1 MFCPNFTAQF
11 YFMQDLTLVTKF
23 LKSLS
28 NNNNKPW
35 FDAHRPQYETAR
47 AEFLEF
53 VGEILKGLEQFDEKF
68 TFLQPKNCVFRIN
81 RDVRFSKNKT
91 PYKNNMS
98 AYFNGDGKKSDTAG
112 YYFHLQPGN
121 SFVAMGIW
129 QPEKENLY
137 KIRQEIDYNLK
148 DFKKILSNATFKK
161 NLNKGLDESEK
172 LIRPPKGFEED
183 NPAIDFIKLK
193 SFVVRASITNKE
205 LTEEKF
211 AARLLSIFKAG
222 KPFVDFLNTALH

>member
-1 MFCPNFTAQF
+1 
-11 YFMQDLTLVTKF
+11 MQNLSLVIKF

-28 NNNNKPW
+28 ANNNKPW
-35 FDAHRPQYETAR
+35 FDAHRSQYDTAR
-47 AEFLEF
+47 AEFIDLVE
-53 VGEILKGLEQFDEKF
+53 EILKGLQPFDEKF

-98 AYFNGDGKKSDTAG
+98 AYFNADGKKSDTAG

-129 QPEKENLY
+129 QPEKDNLF

-148 DFKKILSNATFKK
+148 DFKKILSGASFKK

-172 LIRPPKGFEED
+172 LIRPPKGFEE
-183 NPAIDFIKLK
+183 NNAAIDFIKLK
-193 SFVVRASITNKE
+193 SFVVRSGISDKE
-205 LTEEKF
+205 LEDAKL
-211 AARLLSIFKAG
+211 ANKVLGAFKAG

>member
-1 MFCPNFTAQF
+1 
-11 YFMQDLTLVTKF
+11 MQDLTIVTKY
-23 LKSLS
+23 LKNLA

-35 FDAHRPQYETAR
+35 FDENRPKYEIAR
-47 AEFLEF
+47 AEFINL
-53 VGEILKGLEQFDEKF
+53 VGEILKGLAPFDEKF

-98 AYFNGDGKKSDTAG
+98 AYFNADGKKSDTAG

-129 QPEKENLY
+129 QPEKENLF

-148 DFKKILSNATFKK
+148 DFKKILSNASFKK

-172 LIRPPKGFEED
+172 LVRPPKGFEEV

-193 SFVVRASITNKE
+193 SFVVRSGIEEKE
-205 LTEEKF
+205 LSDPKF
-211 AARLLSIFKAG
+211 AAKVVSIFKAG
-222 KPFVDFLNTALH
+222 KPFVDFLNTSLH